1 METKFEFKESDIEK
15 IITLERD
22 ETLYLCD
29 LEFSFGILSKGK
41 LVLAYENSSGTGAAL
56 KLFSKLGAVLGGY
69 VFFLEEESI
78 DNFYFIALEKT
89 EILKVSNKRSR
100 ELLEDRDFIFLLLE
114 NIAKASFSLIKDLIY
129 RSDKSV
135 EKFLAYVLL
144 KYSEDGQFKVRNFSL
159 FSDYMKC
166 SRSNLYIALGKLIDR
181 GIVEKEGKTITIID
195 WEGLKEASEI

>member
-1 METKFEFKESDIEK
+1 METKFEFKKNDIEK

-22 ETLYLCD
+22 ERLYLCD

-41 LVLAYENSSGTGAAL
+41 LVLAYENSSGTGAPL
-56 KLFSKLGAVLGGY
+56 NLFSKLGAVLGGY

-78 DNFYFIALEKT
+78 ENFYFIALEKT

-100 ELLEDRDFIFLLLE
+100 ELLEDKDFLFLLLE
-114 NIAKASFSLIKDLIY
+114 NISKSSFSLIKDLIY

-166 SRSNLYIALGKLIDR
+166 SRSNLYIALEKLI
-181 GIVEKEGKTITIID
+181 GKEIIKKKGKTITILD

>member
-29 LEFSFGILSKGK
+29 LEFSFGVLSKGK
-41 LVLAYENSSGTGAAL
+41 LILAYENSSGTGAAL

-69 VFFLEEESI
+69 VFFLEEEAI

-100 ELLEDRDFIFLLLE
+100 ELLEDKDFLFLLLE
-114 NIAKASFSLIKDLIY
+114 NITKSSFSLIKDLIY

-144 KYSEDGQFKVRNFSL
+144 KYSEDGQFKVRKFSL
-159 FSDYMKC
+159 FSNYMKC
-166 SRSNLYIALGKLIDR
+166 SRSNLYIALGKLIER
-181 GIVEKEGKTITIID
+181 GIVKKEGKTITIID

>member
-69 VFFLEEESI
+69 VFFLEEEAI

-89 EILKVSNKRSR
+89 EILKVSKKRSR
-100 ELLEDRDFIFLLLE
+100 ELLEDKNFLFLLLE
-114 NIAKASFSLIKDLIY
+114 NITKSSFSLIKDLIY

-166 SRSNLYIALGKLIDR
+166 SRSNLYIALGKLIER

-195 WEGLKEASEI
+195 WEGLKEISEI